1 MCTLFHEHDVDILM
15 GACAVIIIKCLPE
28 TGRAKGFAMMNFL
41 TSHIEAT
48 KSSHLKVSLK

>member
-1 MCTLFHEHDVDILM
+1 MCILFHEHDVDILM
-15 GACAVIIIKCLPE
+15 GACAALIIKRLPE
-28 TGRAKGFAMMNFL
+28 ICRAKGIAMMNFL